1 MKNMKNVANKLLYL
15 LVACSTCLFFS
26 CGDDDD
32 NDNGGKLQDKYLS
45 VDNGTY
51 QEGELP
57 VGSNTE
63 MLEEVNVG
71 ESVLPG
77 GSSFLKLK
85 SQQVLKTAYI
95 AVRGEEGYIKV
106 DLNPDT
112 PTRSTTTYYT
122 YTVVIALSQQLSSDF
137 TLEVT
142 AVNASGD
149 ISTKFTQNMKY
160 VQAGTG
166 DLQVNLHFSNAK
178 DLDLYVVEPNGNVIY
193 YGSPFPYCTDA
204 YQRWQQDDY
213 EDEEDFPEW
222 GTIGLD
228 VDSNAGCD
236 IDNINSEN
244 IFFKSGYMQKGK
256 YQVWVNMYENC
267 EPSIATDYIIKATY
281 KGYAIN
287 PTFGTNPS
295 SGTFEINAPSNDIDD
310 ELTGARKIM
319 EFTINEG
326 ITASRAVITSTK
338 RSSLKGLPAKVQ
350 NKLMQTRSFMA
361 Q

>member
-1 MKNMKNVANKLLYL
+1 MKNVANKLLYL

-256 YQVWVNMYENC
+256 YQVWVNMY
-267 EPSIATDYIIKATY
+267 
-281 KGYAIN
+281 
-287 PTFGTNPS
+287 
-295 SGTFEINAPSNDIDD
+295 
-310 ELTGARKIM
+310 
-319 EFTINEG
+319 
-326 ITASRAVITSTK
+326 
-338 RSSLKGLPAKVQ
+338 
-350 NKLMQTRSFMA
+350 
-361 Q
+361 